1 MCLGGESDI
10 LSFVFRFLRTL
21 SKGDRTLQRIFDEAI
36 RAKRFSGPSLLKAVK
51 TELDPASQLAM
62 EYSGLTETLGK
73 KVADHAF
80 MGAIR
85 ATFLIELVKEPKIE
99 TTKFEVRWANRLPA
113 NDPRHASFRDC
124 LMICE
129 SVLHDLTV
137 AVADEECRTL
147 FNLFAQ
153 EKLLA
158 YEVPLDYRERRRDR
172 TIHTVDNLAWFWD
185 EVPARAVRL
194 RYYLLSQIDERYRK
208 VFSLAYGKIEV
219 KTYLTD
225 RVLTGDHKTNR
236 EKRWETHP
244 GSVHFAL
251 RRDCL
256 DIERTLIEQVCKF
269 DGFPKDLQDDL
280 VEQALINPAT
290 DVTRCPI
297 TLEPLSYAE
306 FERELRDPNHGKASF
321 QVGHLNP
328 LKAVNDDPRAGHTA
342 QNIAWV
348 SADGNRIQGSLSLAD
363 TRELLRKTQANYTRF
378 NIK

>member
-1 MCLGGESDI
+1 M
-10 LSFVFRFLRTL
+10 
-21 SKGDRTLQRIFDEAI
+21 QRIFDA
-36 RAKRFSGPSLLKAVK
+36 AVQADKFSGGSLLDSVKSSLQPESPLAV
-51 TELDPASQLAM
+51 EHHRLIDAV
-62 EYSGLTETLGK
+62 GDR
-73 KVADHAF
+73 VADYALK
-80 MGAIR
+80 AALR
-85 ATFLIELVKEPKIE
+85 AAFLIELVKTPKIE
-99 TTKFEVRWANRLPA
+99 TTKFEVRWAERLPRT
-113 NDPRHASFRDC
+113 DPRHASYDDC
-124 LMICE
+124 LALCIA
-129 SVLHDLTV
+129 VLGGL
-137 AVADEECRTL
+137 ADVITDQRCRTL
-147 FNLFAQ
+147 LELFR
-153 EKLLA
+153 EESLIA
-158 YEVPLDYRERRRDR
+158 YEVPLDYRERRRDSS
-172 TIHTVDNLAWFWD
+172 IHTLDNLAWFWD
-185 EVPARAVRL
+185 EIPAKTVRL
-194 RYYLLSQIDERYRK
+194 RHHLLTQIDEKYRK
-208 VFSLAYGKIEV
+208 VFCLAYDKIKV

-256 DIERTLIEQVCKF
+256 DIERALIEQVCKF

-280 VEQALINPAT
+280 VEQGLISPAT